1 MANQHSGKTAKTTK
15 KTRPARNSSAAGW
28 LLLLFIASGCMFY
41 LGVMVGRN
49 TAPVHFDLDSM
60 EKNLNN
66 LQQSVLAENTASTKK
81 IEDKL
86 NENMPFDFYDNV
98 KGQFA
103 EAPLPQQDKDA
114 NIKRP
119 LFPKPPLSTL
129 TLAKAT
135 GVVTP
140 VPAKPQEPETPTA
153 QPEQKPETAPSPTV
167 AQTAPETPAAPKPE
181 AQPSAQAVQT
191 PAATQATEAPSSTPA
206 APKGR
211 QYAIQVASLK
221 DANSAKIIRDKFRS
235 KGYPAYTQEAVVEGR
250 GQWFRVRIGP
260 YSNRSQAE
268 NDLDRLQ
275 KAGVDAILFLS
286 DAATNSSSASQGKQ

>member
-1 MANQHSGKTAKTTK
+1 MANQHSGKTTKTTK
-15 KTRPARNSSAAGW
+15 NTRPVRNHSAAGW

-49 TAPVHFDLDSM
+49 TAPVHFDLNSM

-81 IEDKL
+81 IENKL

-119 LFPKPPLSTL
+119 LYPKPPLSTL

-140 VPAKPQEPETPTA
+140 MPEKPKETQPPAA
-153 QPEQKPETAPSPTV
+153 QPAQKPETAPATTV
-167 AQTAPETPAAPKPE
+167 AQTAPETTPAAPKPE
-181 AQPSAQAVQT
+181 AQPSPPTIQTPQAAQAPT
-191 PAATQATEAPSSTPA
+191 PSPA

-221 DANSAKIIRDKFRS
+221 DAKSAGIIRDKFRS

-250 GQWFRVRIGP
+250 GQWYRVRIGP
-260 YSNRSQAE
+260 YDNRSQAE
-268 NDLDRLQ
+268 NDLARLQ